1 MAAIEIADLR
11 QFPANLLRPIDRMDS
26 RENPDNTGN
35 ADSSEGRTSDEALLE
50 LVANGDD
57 AAFDSL
63 YLRYADLVYSV
74 ALRVVADAGIA
85 QDVSQEVF
93 LRVWRRPEL
102 FDASRGRF
110 ITWLMSVARNR
121 AVDEIRSRG
130 RRRLREIAPGAGVD
144 DPADPQAVDP
154 QLAAELAAER
164 ASVRGCLG
172 SLPEQQRVTI
182 ELAYFGGM
190 TQQEIAAV
198 LDTPLGTVKTRVRLA
213 MKKLRAELDG
223 SREERK
229 AR

>member
-1 MAAIEIADLR
+1 
-11 QFPANLLRPIDRMDS
+11 MDG
-26 RENPDNTGN
+26 RENL
-35 ADSSEGRTSDEALLE
+35 DSSGDANSTEARTSDEALLE
-50 LVANGDD
+50 RVANGDD
-57 AAFDSL
+57 TAFESL
-63 YLRYADLVYSV
+63 YLRYVDLVYSV

-93 LRVWRRPEL
+93 LRVWRRPGL

-121 AVDEIRSRG
+121 AVDEVRSRG
-130 RRRLREIAPGAGVD
+130 RRRLREVAPTPGAD

-154 QLAAELAAER
+154 QLAAELAAEQ
-164 ASVRGCLG
+164 AWVRECLA

-182 ELAYFGGM
+182 ELAYFGAM

-213 MKKLRAELDG
+213 MKKLRVELDS
-223 SREERK
+223 SRENRE